1 MTSRAEFLN
10 RQRREAWAFG
20 RELRD
25 RLLAEYQQRYGLQSL
40 PPPARI
46 IDELLT
52 DFLNVDLRFDPLRED
67 VFAQTEWIN
76 GRTVVTV
83 NTLSGHIPGVKDA
96 AGVDNVGKWH
106 ETIHI
111 VRDLHVVRTAP
122 TLMLPGFEA
131 PPTVTC
137 RRGLRRS
144 LSPECAAREFWA
156 EEAGRAAAVS
166 FQALARSESFREL
179 CEIASNVTGPV
190 PGGFPLLYQA
200 AKDIGVNITSLV
212 KQLTLE
218 GRIEVR
224 EESGRRTVHVQPS
237 LTEFLVG
244 EVT

>member
-1 MTSRAEFLN
+1 MTNRADFVN
-10 RQRREAWAFG
+10 QRRREAWAYG

-25 RLLAEYQQRYGLQSL
+25 RLLVEYQRKYDLQS
-40 PPPARI
+40 PPAPALI

-52 DFLNVDLRFDPLRED
+52 DFLNVDLKFDPLRDD
-67 VFAQTEWIN
+67 VFAQTEWIK

-111 VRDLHVVRTAP
+111 VRDLHVIRTAP

-137 RRGLRRS
+137 HRGLRRS
-144 LSPECAAREFWA
+144 LSPECVAREFWA
-156 EEAGRAAAVS
+156 EEAGRAAAAS
-166 FQALARSESFREL
+166 LPALTLSESFQEL
-179 CEIASNVTGPV
+179 CERAERVTGPV

-200 AKDIGVNITSLV
+200 AKDIGVNITALV
-212 KQLTLE
+212 TQLTLE
-218 GRIEVR
+218 GRIEIR
-224 EESGRRTVHVQPS
+224 QESGRRTVHVQPS
-237 LTEFLVG
+237 LTEFLVR